1 MGDMIYR
8 PLIEGMRWSY
18 SRLHSFEQCR
28 YGWFLKYIH
37 GTKKEEKFYASYG
50 SFVHKLIEL
59 YYRGFF
65 TAMELKGAFV
75 TGFSDSVLGIR
86 PNDSIVTKYIAA
98 GIRYFKD
105 FRPVPFHVLEVEKKI
120 QFEMDGIPMV
130 AIIDILGEE
139 NGGLIIVDNKSRDL
153 KPRSHREKPTV
164 NDKVLDEM
172 LRQLYIYAC
181 AVKAE
186 YGRFP
191 SALCFNCFKAGV
203 FIREPFQKEKY
214 DEAIQWAKDRI
225 EEIKSEENF
234 DPNPEY
240 FFCKF
245 LCDVSYDCI
254 YKDMS

>member
-225 EEIKSEENF
+225 EEIKSEEDF

>member
-75 TGFSDSVLGIR
+75 TGFSESVLGIR

-153 KPRSHREKPTV
+153 KPRSNREKPTV